1 MGSTLGCPYSPQNNI
16 RNFEHSHFHITE
28 AINVNG
34 IHLYLIYLIYKNSNI
49 KTTFPVSHLLI
60 HVCLMA
66 FLLSYLLGALDTITS
81 SKTWCLFSSSFK
93 SVNGTIMLF
102 HFNDFLLFLS
112 FSSAFANIFLKGNVL
127 SCSAAACGKFG
138 LSASVKVTS
147 ASAYW
152 LRSCR
157 LWSLFHLAVTVLVHC
172 HHTFRELSSVVVTVF
187 ISTMTFC
194 RYLFL
199 VEAFVTDEG
208 KNNEY
213 CPENLGDAKEIASRI
228 STWKPLTTF
237 VCNVNLTFVSEVLK

>member
-1 MGSTLGCPYSPQNNI
+1 M
-16 RNFEHSHFHITE
+16 
-28 AINVNG
+28 NVYG
-34 IHLYLIYLIYKNSNI
+34 IHLYLIYLISKNSNI

-127 SCSAAACGKFG
+127 SCSAAACGK
-138 LSASVKVTS
+138 LVYQPQSKLHQLPRTDSSVPVD
-147 ASAYW
+147 
-152 LRSCR
+152 
-157 LWSLFHLAVTVLVHC
+157 LWSLCFLLAMTVLVDR
-172 HHTFRELSSVVVTVF
+172 HHTFRELSFVVVAVY
-187 ISTMTFC
+187 ISTLA

-199 VEAFVTDEG
+199 CRCFR
-208 KNNEY
+208 N
-213 CPENLGDAKEIASRI
+213 R
-228 STWKPLTTF
+228 
-237 VCNVNLTFVSEVLK
+237 

>member
-1 MGSTLGCPYSPQNNI
+1 M
-16 RNFEHSHFHITE
+16 
-28 AINVNG
+28 NVYE
-34 IHLYLIYLIYKNSNI
+34 IHLFLIYLISKNSNI

-127 SCSAAACGKFG
+127 SYSASACGKFG

-152 LRSCR
+152 LISSRRPLESPLSSCHDCSR
-157 LWSLFHLAVTVLVHC
+157 WPPSYLSGTFLCSCDCLYLDTGSLFL
-172 HHTFRELSSVVVTVF
+172 
-187 ISTMTFC
+187 
-194 RYLFL
+194 
-199 VEAFVTDEG
+199 
-208 KNNEY
+208 
-213 CPENLGDAKEIASRI
+213 
-228 STWKPLTTF
+228 PL
-237 VCNVNLTFVSEVLK
+237 

>member
-1 MGSTLGCPYSPQNNI
+1 MGYICISYTLY
-16 RNFEHSHFHITE
+16 
-28 AINVNG
+28 
-34 IHLYLIYLIYKNSNI
+34 I
-49 KTTFPVSHLLI
+49 KI
-60 HVCLMA
+60 Q
-66 FLLSYLLGALDTITS
+66 TS
-81 SKTWCLFSSSFK
+81 KLPFQCRICSSMF
-93 SVNGTIMLF
+93 VWW
-102 HFNDFLLFLS
+102 LS
-112 FSSAFANIFLKGNVL
+112 FCHIFQVHLILPPTPSETSCLSPPLTNLSTELSCCSISMIFSFSCPCLRRLQTFFLKGSSL
-127 SCSAAACGKFG
+127 SQSTRACRKFG

-172 HHTFRELSSVVVTVF
+172 HHTFRELSSVIVTVF

-213 CPENLGDAKEIASRI
+213 CPENWGDAKEKASRI